1 MLHILSITV
10 PIYLIVLLG
19 WLVVRRG
26 GFSKPDLRVLGRFV
40 VLVSMPALLFK
51 SLASRPLGELLD
63 AGYLL
68 AVLLGSLSVFTALYA
83 WSRWRLGRPAAM
95 ATMTAVGASF
105 SNSGY
110 IGYPIALQFMP
121 SVAGVALALNL
132 LVENLV
138 MLPLLLT
145 LAEGGGGSGAA
156 RWAVLRPTLASL
168 MRNPMVL
175 AIVAGFTTAWVGLP
189 IPATVWKAIDIMALA
204 STGVALF
211 VVGGSLA
218 GLSTKGL
225 AGDVGRIALAKLV
238 AHPLAVYAMLWV
250 VPATSPELRMLAVA
264 MAAVPMLGI
273 YPILAQ
279 KYGLEGPCAAA
290 LLGTTASSFASL
302 SLWLW
307 LLGHGVL
314 PWP

>member
-19 WLVVRRG
+19 WLVVRQG
-26 GFSKPDLRVLGRFV
+26 VFSKPDLRVLGRFV

-51 SLASRPLGELLD
+51 SLASRPLAELLD

-68 AVLLGSLSVFTALYA
+68 AVLSGSLAVFMAVYA
-83 WSRWRLGRPAAM
+83 WSRWHLDKPAAV
-95 ATMTAVGASF
+95 ATMKAIGASF

-121 SVAGVALALNL
+121 PVAGVALALNL
-132 LVENLV
+132 LIENLV

-145 LAEGGGGSGAA
+145 LAEGGTGST
-156 RWAVLRPTLASL
+156 RRAVLRQTVASL
-168 MRNPMVL
+168 LRNPMVL
-175 AIVAGFTTAWVGLP
+175 AIVAGFTCAWLSVP
-189 IPATVWKAIDIMALA
+189 IPSPVWKAIDLMALA
-204 STGVALF
+204 STGIALF
-211 VVGGSLA
+211 VVGGTLA
-218 GLSTKGL
+218 GLSTQGL
-225 AGDVGRIALAKLV
+225 LGDVSRVALAKLI
-238 AHPLAVYAMLWV
+238 AHPLAVYAMFWI
-250 VPATSPELRMLAVA
+250 VPATSPELRSLAVV
-264 MAAVPMLGI
+264 MAAMPMLGI

-290 LLGTTASSFASL
+290 LLGTTVTSFATL

-307 LLGHGVL
+307 LLGHGML